1 MIGYLYSLLS
11 LSNILIPSNL
21 LLTEQFADDLKSYE
35 DGIERFSI
43 TNIMLPGSHPF
54 FSTSIMPI
62 ITANITTITTLELQ
76 CCNLKSGDVE
86 FISKFVKKNKLLGV
100 LNLSRNELFDNDEEY
115 NKAAKL
121 LSKAMKKHPELAYVN
136 LSNTGLGV
144 NNEAIELILEGGKG
158 INSLI
163 IDSHTFDKE
172 GLALVTDFL
181 VKKNAV
187 TEFSLGGGCIGKGW
201 ESRKANAKALKQCLE
216 KNTTLEQLCLSSNLL
231 GIGGNDR
238 ILSTVMSG
246 IKGSISLVHVDLSGN
261 EIGRVSSMKLIAKYL
276 ATNSSLIDLNLNN
289 NGIKA
294 NSSNILM
301 KALKKNNNL
310 EHLSLARNSIT
321 DKGVPAITDV
331 LRSNNTLLTVNV
343 QWNKLKIENG
353 RQELFKALC
362 DPTSLDSIMN
372 SNHTCR
378 LIVAGKNYGTHEEEI
393 NKINVLENEGIKIR
407 YKVVL
412 AYSWMNQD
420 IYDPRMFDDI
430 PLELMP
436 KLIELIQLEMG
447 YNGYGKEITRNEHKE
462 RWMNGLSKIYETIH
476 QWPAFPSLFARGP
489 GKDSL
494 TKTGKLKRKREK
506 RVPKVADEDVDWTP
520 KGARKQR
527 RRSPA
532 GSSSGSSESAPT
544 RSSSSS
550 GRSRRSNAS
559 TSVSYADV
567 ENSEDES

>member
-1 MIGYLYSLLS
+1 
-11 LSNILIPSNL
+11 
-21 LLTEQFADDLKSYE
+21 LTEQFADVLKSYE

-43 TNIMLPGSHPF
+43 TNVMLPGSHPF

-121 LSKAMKKHPELAYVN
+121 LSKAMKKHPELSFVN
-136 LSNTGLGV
+136 LSNTGLGS
-144 NNEAIELILEGGKG
+144 NNEAMELILEGSKG

-163 IDSHTFDKE
+163 LDNHTFGKV
-172 GLALVTDFL
+172 GLALVTNFL
-181 VKKNAV
+181 VRKNAV
-187 TEFSLGGGCIGKGW
+187 SEFSLGGGCVGKEW
-201 ESRKANAKALKQCLE
+201 ENRKSNTNALKQCLE
-216 KNTTLEQLCLSSNLL
+216 KNTTLEQLCLSSNNL
-231 GIGGNDR
+231 GLGGNDR

-246 IKGSISLVHVDLSGN
+246 IKGSVSLVHVDLSGN
-261 EIGRVSSMKLIAKYL
+261 DIGRVSSMKLIAKYL
-276 ATNSSLIDLNLNN
+276 ASNPSLIYLNLNN
-289 NGIKA
+289 NGIKT

-301 KALKKNNNL
+301 RALQKNNNL

-321 DKGVPAITDV
+321 DKGAPAITDV
-331 LRSNNTLLTVNV
+331 LRNNNTLLTVNV
-343 QWNKLKIENG
+343 QWNKLKIEYG

-378 LIVAGKNYGTHEEEI
+378 LIVAGKNYGTNEEEI
-393 NKINVLENEGIKIR
+393 NKINVLENEGTKIR

-412 AYSWMNQD
+412 AYSWMNKD
-420 IYDPRMFDDI
+420 IYDPRSFDDI

-436 KLIELIQLEMG
+436 KLLELIQLEMG

-489 GKDSL
+489 GKASL

-506 RVPKVADEDVDWTP
+506 RVPKAADEDEDWTP

-527 RRSPA
+527 RRSA
-532 GSSSGSSESAPT
+532 GVVGRNSGTSESAPT
-544 RSSSSS
+544 QNSSSS
-550 GRSRRSNAS
+550 GRSRRSSAS

-567 ENSEDES
+567 DNSEDES